1 MKIRKVVITAAGW
14 GTRFLPITR
23 SLPKEML
30 PLINKPLIQF
40 SVEEALNSG
49 IEQIIVITAA
59 GKRAIEDYFD
69 RSGEL
74 ENFLERKGNVRLLSE
89 VRELSQLC
97 DICYIRQKQQLGLGH
112 AVLMAKDV
120 IGNEPFALLLPDDI
134 VDSEVPVL
142 KQLADVYERFEGSV
156 VAVERIRRE
165 DSTKYGVIS
174 PRMIA
179 PNIYEIKDMIE
190 KPSPED
196 APSDLGIV
204 GRYILT
210 PEIFEILERTPPGK
224 GNEIQLTDA
233 LEMLGRQQPIFAC
246 QFEGTRYDTGT
257 PIGWLRAVVAYAL
270 KHPDIGPEFRE
281 YLEQVMEKPVIS
293 KL

>member
-1 MKIRKVVITAAGW
+1 MKVRKVVITAAGW

-74 ENFLERKGNVRLLSE
+74 EHFLERKGNTRLLSE
-89 VRELSQLC
+89 VKELSELC

-112 AVLMAKDV
+112 AVYMAKEVVGD
-120 IGNEPFALLLPDDI
+120 EPFALLLPDDI
-134 VDSEVPVL
+134 VDSEVPAL
-142 KQLADVYERFEGSV
+142 KQLADVYDKHGGSV
-156 VAVERIRRE
+156 IAVERIRRE
-165 DSTKYGVIS
+165 DSSKYGVIS
-174 PRMIA
+174 PRRISK
-179 PNIYEIKDMIE
+179 NIFEVLDMVE
-190 KPSPED
+190 KPDPID

-204 GRYILT
+204 GRYVLT
-210 PEIFEILERTPPGK
+210 PEIFDVLEDTPPGK
-224 GNEIQLTDA
+224 GGEIQLTDA
-233 LEMLGRQQPIFAC
+233 IARLGQDQPIFAC
-246 QFEGTRYDTGT
+246 AFEGTRYDTGT
-257 PIGWLRAVVAYAL
+257 PIGWLKAVVAYAM

-281 YLEQVMEKPVIS
+281 YLQQVMEKAVP
-293 KL
+293 L